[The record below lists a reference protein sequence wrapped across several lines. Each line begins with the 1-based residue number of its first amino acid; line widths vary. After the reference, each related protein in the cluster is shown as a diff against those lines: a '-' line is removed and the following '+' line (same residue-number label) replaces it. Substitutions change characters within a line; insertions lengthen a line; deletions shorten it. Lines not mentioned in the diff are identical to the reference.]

1 MPYLDAFFCAVP
13 HLSTEHVFALAFFV
27 RTPGMN
33 KIFVRIANSVCPV
46 ISFFAKGGF
55 MSEKL
60 FIKAENIQVK
70 FGEREVFNIDRLSI
84 YEGEK
89 IGLVGANG
97 AGKTTLL
104 RILAGELA
112 PDQGTE
118 KTYCDTCYFRQFA
131 KGSESESAPDSTVE
145 ELGLVGTARADEQP
159 PVHSALSFAERYEL
173 DGKALSD
180 LRIQDKVWSEA
191 VSGGEETRLRL
202 AQVFSSDKPL
212 VFLDEPTSN
221 LDRKGIGI
229 LKRRLKNMET
239 MIIVSHD
246 RALLNSL
253 CTRILELE
261 HGKLCSY
268 DGNYDD
274 YLEQKQ
280 AEVARQWT
288 EYENYTAEKRRL
300 EKVYQEKKEHA
311 KQIEKRPRN
320 MSPRE
325 AGLRNFLSHHPK
337 DAKARKMEKAAT
349 NVQQRIASMEVKERP
364 RELPK
369 IRPDFRLTD
378 PPENKIVI
386 HGENI
391 SFSYGDGTEIL
402 KEASFRIA
410 NHSRV
415 AIVGDNG
422 AGKTTLLHMICGK
435 LAPGTVSVV
444 PKANIGLFEQNL
456 STIDYRKT
464 VLENVM
470 EVSIQKESVAR
481 TLLSRLL
488 FFESDMKKP
497 AGVLSGGERIKLAF
511 AKLFVSQV
519 NLLVLDEPTNYLDLP
534 SIEALEAMFSE
545 YEGTL
550 VFVSHDEEFIRKVAT
565 EILEVKDGKI
575 LRVESF

>member
-1 MPYLDAFFCAVP
+1 
-13 HLSTEHVFALAFFV
+13 
-27 RTPGMN
+27 
-33 KIFVRIANSVCPV
+33 
-46 ISFFAKGGF
+46 
-55 MSEKL
+55 MSEKQL
-60 FIKAENIQVK
+60 IKAENIQMK
-70 FGEREVFNIDRLSI
+70 FGEREILNIDRVSI

-89 IGLVGANG
+89 IGLVGVNG

-112 PDQGTE
+112 PDRGTV
-118 KTYCDTCYFRQFA
+118 KTYCDTCFFRQFA
-131 KGSESESAPDSTVE
+131 QDNIQQASPHDMASAAKNGGSEGTEGWVLPEYGSEHI
-145 ELGLVGTARADEQP
+145 L
-159 PVHSALSFAERYEL
+159 ERYEL

-180 LRIQDKVWSEA
+180 LRIQDKVWAESL
-191 VSGGEETRLRL
+191 SGGEETRLRL
-202 AQVFSSDKPL
+202 AQIFSSDKPL

-221 LDRKGIGI
+221 LDRKGIEI
-229 LKRRLKNMET
+229 LKRKLKCMDT
-239 MIIVSHD
+239 MVIISHD
-246 RALLNSL
+246 RALLNTL

-261 HGKLCSY
+261 NARLTSY

-274 YLEQKQ
+274 YMEQKQ
-280 AEVARQWT
+280 AARARQWT

-311 KQIEKRPRN
+311 KQIEKRPRG

-325 AGLRNFLSHHPK
+325 AGLRNFISHHPK

-349 NVQQRIASMEVKERP
+349 NVQQRIAAMQVKEKP

-386 HGENI
+386 RGENL
-391 SFSYGDGTEIL
+391 SFSYEDGTEIFH
-402 KEASFRIA
+402 EASFQIA

-422 AGKTTLLHMICGK
+422 AGKTTLLHLICGK
-435 LAPGTVSVV
+435 LAQGTVSVV
-444 PKANIGLFEQNL
+444 PKAAIGLFEQNL
-456 STIDYRKT
+456 STIDCAKS

-470 EVSIQKESVAR
+470 EVSVQKEGVAR
-481 TLLSRLL
+481 TVLARLL

-497 AGVLSGGERIKLAF
+497 AGILSGGERIKLAF
-511 AKLFVSQV
+511 AKLFVSNV
-519 NLLVLDEPTNYLDLP
+519 NLLILDEPTNYLDLA

-565 EILEVKDGKI
+565 DILEVKDKKI
-575 LRVESF
+575 RHVESIGI

>member
-1 MPYLDAFFCAVP
+1 M
-13 HLSTEHVFALAFFV
+13 S
-27 RTPGMN
+27 
-33 KIFVRIANSVCPV
+33 
-46 ISFFAKGGF
+46 AKQ
-55 MSEKL
+55 
-60 FIKAENIQVK
+60 FIKAENIQMK
-70 FGEREVFNIDRLSI
+70 FGEQEVLKIDRLTI

-89 IGLVGANG
+89 VGLVGANG

-104 RILAGELA
+104 RILAGELV
-112 PDQGTE
+112 PDGGTV
-118 KTYCDTCYFRQFA
+118 KTMCDTCFFRQFA
-131 KGSESESAPDSTVE
+131 GDAAPDSSYICASDINR
-145 ELGLVGTARADEQP
+145 L
-159 PVHSALSFAERYEL
+159 EL
-173 DGKALSD
+173 DGKAVSD
-180 LRIQDKVWSEA
+180 LHVQGKVWADA

-202 AQVFSSDKPL
+202 AQVFSNDKPL

-221 LDRKGIGI
+221 LDRKGIAI
-229 LKRRLKNMET
+229 LRRKLENIDT
-239 MIIVSHD
+239 MVLVSHD
-246 RALLNSL
+246 RALLNAL
-253 CTRILELE
+253 CTRIIELE
-261 HGKLCSY
+261 HGRLKSY

-274 YLEQKQ
+274 YMEQKQ
-280 AEVARQWT
+280 AAVERQWT

-337 DAKARKMEKAAT
+337 DAKARKMEKSAA
-349 NVQQRIASMEVKERP
+349 NVQQRIASLEVKEKP

-378 PPENKIVI
+378 PPENRIVI
-386 HGENI
+386 RGEDI
-391 SFSYGDGTEIL
+391 CFSYENGPEIFRD
-402 KEASFRIA
+402 ASFQIS

-422 AGKTTLLHMICGK
+422 AGKTTLLHLIRDAAQSSCRQGSFGSSGYSDTEKKSPAALSGVMSGAI
-435 LAPGTVSVV
+435 SIV
-444 PKANIGLFEQNL
+444 PKAAIGLFEQNL
-456 STIDYRKT
+456 STIDYTKT

-470 EVSIQKESVAR
+470 EVSIQKEAIAR
-481 TLLSRLL
+481 TVLSRLL

-497 AGVLSGGERIKLAF
+497 AGILSGGERIKLAF
-511 AKLFVSQV
+511 AKLFVSRV
-519 NLLVLDEPTNYLDLP
+519 NVLILDEPTNYLDLP

-565 EILEVKDGKI
+565 DVLEVKDGKI
-575 LRVESF
+575 RCHVCPR